1 MHVHTFDSYVA
12 NPVAIAIFVIVVWCL
27 TSYLIGL
34 MTGWLALARRFRA
47 QSEPYGD
54 AKSAGPFF
62 YTIYMRYWTHYSSVI
77 RLTAATDV
85 LYASVL
91 FPFRIG
97 HPPLRIPWNE
107 IRFSQG
113 RRFMSTYVELTL
125 GSEEQIP
132 MRIPVRMAR
141 NLGILDRCP
150 VA

>member
-1 MHVHTFDSYVA
+1 MEGGTYRSILA
-12 NPVAIAIFVIVVWCL
+12 NPASIAIFVVVVWCL

-54 AKSAGPFF
+54 GKAVGPFF

-77 RLTAATDV
+77 RLTAATDA
-85 LYASVL
+85 LYASIL

-107 IRFSQG
+107 IRFG
-113 RRFMSTYVELTL
+113 RAQRFMSTYVLLTL
-125 GSEEQIP
+125 GEEEKIP
-132 MRIPVRMAR
+132 MRISVRMAR

-150 VA
+150 VS